1 MRIITA
7 FFSLILVSMSYAFAG
22 NETYDKKQLTIDE
35 GSLVIREL
43 PVPDSVKRKLPPPDG
58 DDEMVDPQ
66 LPPPLPGGQPGN
78 PPGPSIP
85 SIPTI
90 PSVPTLPPP
99 PMPNYPGGQPS
110 FQNGV
115 GDASQ
120 VVGLIDQIVNLVD
133 KVFTL
138 IAKNQPV
145 VNINVNYANAVP
157 YGISHWTQLQGWKT
171 PAVKRYQLTYK
182 NPYGA
187 KVVDITYQLHYTYG
201 GNYNGVGQFLTGVTI
216 EPVKVNTAWGYTV
229 DMTAEVPDSTIVNVG
244 TAENPIAA
252 MQVKL
257 KYSVH
262 TIVKDI
268 QSEVIFYVQ
277 GNGLAK
283 NLTPSKSIE
292 TQRKI
297 ENVRKKIQNVKF

>member
-1 MRIITA
+1 MKIITA
-7 FFSLILVSMSYAFAG
+7 FFSVLLVSSSYAFAG

-35 GSLVIREL
+35 DSLVIREL
-43 PVPDSVKRKLPPPDG
+43 PVPDSVKRNLPPPDG
-58 DDEMVDPQ
+58 EDEMVDPQ
-66 LPPPLPGGQPGN
+66 LPPPGHGQPGN
-78 PPGPSIP
+78 PPGPAVP

-90 PSVPTLPPP
+90 PQVPTLPPP
-99 PMPNYPGGQPS
+99 SVPQGPGGQPS
-110 FQNGV
+110 FQNGIN
-115 GDASQ
+115 DASQ
-120 VVGLIDQIVNLVD
+120 VVGVIDQIVNLVD

-182 NPYGA
+182 NPYGV

-201 GNYNGVGQFLTGVTI
+201 GNYNGAGKFLTGVTI
-216 EPVKVNTAWGYTV
+216 EPIKVNTAWGYTV
-229 DMTAEVPDSTIVNVG
+229 DMIAEVPDSTITNVG

-252 MQVKL
+252 MQVQL

-268 QSEVIFYVQ
+268 QSKVIFYVQ
-277 GNGLAK
+277 GDGLSK
-283 NLTPSKSIE
+283 NLTPSRGIDAQKNLD
-292 TQRKI
+292 
-297 ENVRKKIQNVKF
+297 NVRKKIQSLKF